1 MSSAIELSLV
11 VAAIGVPVAYAAAI
25 LGAVPVYVM
34 LRRLGAV
41 SPLTLWV
48 SGAAIGSVVAVLL
61 APQLKSELFSIPF
74 PLWAGALLGLLCAE
88 VFRRLLT
95 AGGTERDGGLAS

>member
-1 MSSAIELSLV
+1 MLELVLA
-11 VAAIGVPVAYAAAI
+11 VAAIGIPVAYAAAI

-48 SGAAIGSVVAVLL
+48 SGAAIGSAVPVVL
-61 APQLKSELFSIPF
+61 APQLKGELFSIPF
-74 PLWAGALLGLLCAE
+74 PVWAGALLGLLCAE

-95 AGGTERDGGLAS
+95 TGGTERDGSLAG